1 MTHDKPQ
8 NEELPIAKDSPI
20 EELVYRRDLATL
32 TPAEQE
38 KAIAR
43 VDEIKALLELGNK
56 RTEADVVAAAKRL
69 GLSRTWVYKLMNR
82 YHSDGALSA
91 MLGEKRGVRAGTS
104 RIDPAVEKIIWD
116 AIDEFYLTRKKN
128 RAFYIIREV
137 QSKCDKHGLKRPAKG
152 TIRKRIKSVPAR
164 KADAARE
171 GGHYA
176 RDKYSQVFEG
186 FPMPK
191 FPLSVVQIDHSP
203 LDIQLLS
210 EKLRL
215 PIGKAYLTIAIDIYS
230 RAILGFVVTL
240 QAPSAL
246 SVGLCLKMVV
256 EPKTDW
262 LRQRKLDLNLP
273 MWGKPD
279 LLHVDNGSDFRCNG
293 LKLGCYENGITCLL
307 YTSPSPRDQR
317 GTRMPS
323 SA

>member
-137 QSKCDKHGLKRPAKG
+137 QSSATNMALNGLQKG
-152 TIRKRIKSVPAR
+152 L
-164 KADAARE
+164 
-171 GGHYA
+171 YA
-176 RDKYSQVFEG
+176 NASN
-186 FPMPK
+186 PSLP
-191 FPLSVVQIDHSP
+191 
-203 LDIQLLS
+203 
-210 EKLRL
+210 EKLMQRV
-215 PIGKAYLTIAIDIYS
+215 KAAI
-230 RAILGFVVTL
+230 T
-240 QAPSAL
+240 
-246 SVGLCLKMVV
+246 
-256 EPKTDW
+256 
-262 LRQRKLDLNLP
+262 
-273 MWGKPD
+273 
-279 LLHVDNGSDFRCNG
+279 
-293 LKLGCYENGITCLL
+293 
-307 YTSPSPRDQR
+307 R
-317 GTRMPS
+317 GTNTAKSLKVFQCQS
-323 SA
+323 SR